1 MVVSMSSARRQA
13 PSRTLLGLACA
24 AALAG
29 CAPAGRLEAG
39 PPSGAALTETVR
51 VFKGGWHTGF
61 ILARRDLTPERIP
74 EIADF
79 PEATHIEFSWGDRDY
94 YRDPE
99 PGLGTTLS
107 AALTPT
113 PAVMHIVGYA
123 RPPGQV
129 QSWAETLEVPLSR
142 EELARLVAAI
152 AGSFDRRER
161 GRAARLEPGLYGRS
175 FFYPATGRF
184 HLFNTCNTWVARM
197 LASAGVG
204 TGADGVITADDLMD
218 RLREMPRLAAAR
230 AGGPAAPGRHTIR

>member
-1 MVVSMSSARRQA
+1 MVVSMMFARRQV

-24 AALAG
+24 ASLAG
-29 CAPAGRLEAG
+29 CAPAAERGSA
-39 PPSGAALTETVR
+39 PPAEAALTETVQ
-51 VFKGGWHTGF
+51 VFRGGWHTGF

-79 PEATHIEFSWGDRDY
+79 PEATHIEFSWGDRAY
-94 YRDPE
+94 YRDPD
-99 PGLGTTLS
+99 PGLATTLS

-113 PAVMHIVGYA
+113 PAVMHIVGYV

-129 QSWAETLEVPLSR
+129 QPWAETLEVPLGR

-152 AGSFDRRER
+152 AGSFDRGET
-161 GRAARLEPGLYGRS
+161 GRAARLETGLYGQS

-197 LASAGVG
+197 LESAGIG
-204 TGADGVITADDLMD
+204 IGPDGVVTAGDLMD
-218 RLREMPRLAAAR
+218 RLREMPRLAAGR
-230 AGGPAAPGRHTIR
+230 AGRPPAPDGHTIR